1 MNPMAIG
8 ANRRF
13 LVSSCERLLM
23 NAVQRGV
30 ILIWV
35 ALLTRG
41 VEIKGEVPASFCGDR
56 IVRKSRDVFMTLHTG
71 IPQPPMCVGSIY
83 DRIYGEVKRFSGGKL
98 RLESRCVMA
107 GETGIIVNALGNRSW
122 MC

>member
-8 ANRRF
+8 AYRRLRITTSELF
-13 LVSSCERLLM
+13 LVD
-23 NAVQRGV
+23 AVQRGV
-30 ILIWV
+30 ILICV

-41 VEIKGEVPASFCGDR
+41 VEIKGEIPASLCGDR

-71 IPQPPMCVGSIY
+71 IPQPPMCLSSIY

-107 GETGIIVNALGNRSW
+107 GETGIIVNALGNRSR
-122 MC
+122 MS